1 MPPVVVVAVAER
13 TDAAGEDD
21 GAAAAAVDGG
31 GDVRTAEPLRPRPSS
46 GVDGF
51 GIGIDVAAAGDDAVT
66 VVM

>member
-1 MPPVVVVAVAER
+1 MPPVVAEQ

-21 GAAAAAVDGG
+21 GAAAAADGG